1 MFYNCPEI
9 VAAVDSPLVG
19 NRFAEEPVAGIAEA
33 GEGCYSM
40 LEEEE
45 EDDILV
51 RLVMRLINGRKN
63 VPHIGR
69 GRRSLLRPLRGRG
82 SVAVAALLVVS
93 TAWILVPGHVECL

>member
-51 RLVMRLINGRKN
+51 RLVMRLIDGRKKRTPYWEGEE
-63 VPHIGR
+63 VPVAPTEGEGVCSRSRLAGGVHRLDIGSR
-69 GRRSLLRPLRGRG
+69 
-82 SVAVAALLVVS
+82 
-93 TAWILVPGHVECL
+93 TC